1 MTQGWDSDPR
11 GTANRVRQVVDDGVE
26 MLQRT
31 RCSTSDNPHRACG
44 SHHTSLLAR
53 HTLCAQV
60 QLFDLR
66 APRGPLAVL
75 KGHSKAVSYV
85 RWAGPDALVSAST
98 DSTLRLWTAAG
109 GRGSSDSGRG
119 QQQQKQGTAAAAAAG
134 GGGGGGGGWD
144 CEEGG
149 WHCSQVFRGHSNSKH
164 FVGLATQGP
173 FIACG
178 SETNEVFMYHQGL
191 AQPSL
196 RCPLSP
202 WGGSSSHSSGGAG
215 AAGGEGTAGAGA
227 GAGAAAA
234 AAAGVGSAKSPF
246 VSALCWKKGS
256 DVLVAANSKGGVWVL
271 SMQ

>member
-1 MTQGWDSDPR
+1 M
-11 GTANRVRQVVDDGVE
+11 
-26 MLQRT
+26 
-31 RCSTSDNPHRACG
+31 RCCCNGRDAAHL
-44 SHHTSLLAR
+44 HHTSHSSHVTPHTR
-53 HTLCAQV
+53 HTHCCGAQV

-85 RWAGPDALVSAST
+85 RWAGPDAIVSAST

-109 GRGSSDSGRG
+109 GRGSSDSGGLG
-119 QQQQKQGTAAAAAAG
+119 QQQQGTAAAAG
-134 GGGGGGGGWD
+134 GGGGVGGGGGWD

-196 RCPLSP
+196 RCLLSP

-215 AAGGEGTAGAGA
+215 AGAGGEGTAGAGA
-227 GAGAAAA
+227 AGAAAAA
-234 AAAGVGSAKSPF
+234 AAAGVGGAKSPF

-256 DVLVAANSKGGVWVL
+256 DVLVTANSKGGVWVL